1 MKSFI
6 TFVDR
11 KFLQWLILGNVVLSL
26 VFVTLDLLK
35 IHSIDNWVNELLM
48 GILFMWI
55 YDLRRRNLEMRQE
68 FDAKV

>member
-55 YDLRRRNLEMRQE
+55 YDLRRRNLEMEAR
-68 FDAKV
+68 V